1 MFTVG
6 EWIIQ
11 NWQLL
16 VAIGVLFVILG
27 LSGNIS
33 KALRDA
39 KKGLTEAMTPLGFIT
54 MLAIAYIVYQIYLS
68 IMDTL

>member
-1 MFTVG
+1 MVTIG
-6 EWIIQ
+6 AWIVE

-16 VAIGVLFVILG
+16 VAVGVLFVILG

-39 KKGLTEAMTPLGFIT
+39 KKGLTEAMTPLGFIVLLI
-54 MLAIAYIVYQIYLS
+54 LAYVVYQIYMS
-68 IMDTL
+68 VASTL